1 MAHSPI
7 WHSGF
12 WTWGGWSFFVATG
25 TLGLAFFTW
34 RAVRK
39 SSDQIKL
46 QTREVDSVEKQT
58 TALTDQTQAVR
69 EQAEATKRQVDI
81 SIASLEAASR
91 PVLVGLVEGL
101 DWRPT
106 RERDALREKI
116 TLAYMGHHEASVFSD
131 AIHYEVA
138 DDMIYCSVPLRN
150 VGAGVAFLQR
160 VELVTTHGSDFPLQ
174 GRVTEP
180 VVPRDE
186 TTRTLFAAVRKQS
199 DGKASDWE
207 EIVGIPGRGFAQFTI
222 RVVYTGASRELVTV
236 TELTTS
242 QLPTGGFIYTGQQ
255 VWTGEGIDRQ
265 LLVST
270 DNIAT

>member
-1 MAHSPI
+1 M
-7 WHSGF
+7 
-12 WTWGGWSFFVATG
+12 
-25 TLGLAFFTW
+25 
-34 RAVRK
+34 
-39 SSDQIKL
+39 
-46 QTREVDSVEKQT
+46 
-58 TALTDQTQAVR
+58 TDQTQAVR

-116 TLAYMGHHEASVFSD
+116 TLAYALAYAGQHEVSVFAD
-131 AIHYEVA
+131 AIHYEAA
-138 DDMIYCSVPLRN
+138 DDTIYCSVPLRN

-160 VELVTTHGSDFPLQ
+160 VELVTTRGMDFPLQ

-199 DGKASDWE
+199 DGTASYWE
-207 EIVGIPGRGFAQFTI
+207 EIVGISGRGFAQFTI

-242 QLPTGGFIYTGQQ
+242 QLPKGGFIYTAQQ
-255 VWTGEGIDRQ
+255 VWTGEGNDRQ